1 MQKYFVTVCYDLH
14 RMDSLG
20 QRRAVNHCGKVFS
33 VCPALRCDYSKLSF
47 RQGKGLFERKAGVH
61 FCFVAAF
68 FILFFLCVLKD
79 AVFRNEIFIVL
90 WCF

>member
-20 QRRAVNHCGKVFS
+20 QRCAVNHCGKVFS
-33 VCPALRCDYSKLSF
+33 VSPALRCDYSKLSF

-90 WCF
+90 WCL

>member
-1 MQKYFVTVCYDLH
+1 MQKYFVTVCYGLH

-20 QRRAVNHCGKVFS
+20 QWRAVDDCDKVFS
-33 VCPALRCDYSKLSF
+33 IFPALRCDYSKFPF
-47 RQGKGLFERKAGVH
+47 RQGECLFERKAGVH

-90 WCF
+90 WCL